1 MIDIPFA
8 QLRTLGLTPALAFRA
23 AAAAARI
30 DPVTAETPLELM
42 RLTEVH
48 RDALRLCSAHA
59 EHTGRA
65 MPRLIRQLADDGT
78 ALAVG
83 DWVLVTC
90 GAMRDAWVHA
100 RVPPLSHVS
109 RRDADGRRH
118 PVVSNVDTALLV
130 MGLDDDFN
138 LRRLERYLLLIQA
151 AGGRGQTG
159 GDTVSD
165 TDGVRPVVVFT
176 KADVA
181 ARMPGLI
188 AERVEALKGRLP
200 ASIDLLIVDGTDPE
214 TAQRLAPYV
223 AAGQTLVLLGS
234 SGAGKSTLTNTL
246 LGEAVQDT
254 GAVRQHDSRGKHTTT
269 SRSLHRL
276 PGGAC
281 VIDTPGLRA
290 LRPDID
296 EATLAAS
303 FADIDALASQ
313 CRFRDC
319 NHLDEPGCAVREGVP
334 PDRLRNFHKLLREAR
349 RDTMGV
355 LERQQQVAV
364 WKARGRAAR
373 MNLKAK
379 RDDGSAG

>member
-1 MIDIPFA
+1 MIEIPFER
-8 QLRTLGLTPALAFRA
+8 LRALGLTPALANRA
-23 AAAAARI
+23 AAAADSE
-30 DPVTAETPLELM
+30 DPPTAQQLM

-48 RDALRLCSAHA
+48 RETVRLTDGAS
-59 EHTGRA
+59 ELNGRVL
-65 MPRLIRQLADDGT
+65 PRLLRALADDET

-83 DWVLVTC
+83 DWVLVATDAH
-90 GAMRDAWVHA
+90 GQAWVHA
-100 RVPPLSHVS
+100 QVPPVSHIS

-138 LRRLERYLLLIQA
+138 VRRLERYLALVHS
-151 AGGRGQTG
+151 TG
-159 GDTVSD
+159 GYDA
-165 TDGVRPVVVFT
+165 GVQPVVVLT

-181 ARMPGLI
+181 AQTPGLI
-188 AERVEALKGRLP
+188 AERVAALQGRLP
-200 ASIDLLIVDGTDPE
+200 AAIDLFLVDGTDPD
-214 TAQRLAPYV
+214 TAQRLAPYLG
-223 AAGQTLVLLGS
+223 AGQTLVLLGS

-246 LGEAVQDT
+246 LGQTVQDT
-254 GAVRQHDSRGKHTTT
+254 GAVRANDSRGKHTTT

-303 FADIDALASQ
+303 FADIESLAAQ

-319 NHLDEPGCAVREGVP
+319 KHHDEPGCAVREGVP
-334 PDRLRNFHKLLREAR
+334 GDRLRNYHKLLREAR
-349 RDTMGV
+349 RDTMSV

-373 MNLKAK
+373 VNMKAK
-379 RDDGSAG
+379 RG